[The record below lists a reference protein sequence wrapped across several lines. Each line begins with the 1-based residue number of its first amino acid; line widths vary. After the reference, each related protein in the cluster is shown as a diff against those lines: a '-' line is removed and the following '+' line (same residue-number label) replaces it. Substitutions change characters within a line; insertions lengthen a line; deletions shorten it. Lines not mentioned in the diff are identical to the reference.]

1 MARVKRGVTTHAR
14 HQKILD
20 LAKGYRGRNSTN
32 YRQARERVEHG
43 LQYAYRDRRK
53 KKSSFR
59 SLWIQR
65 INAGVRE
72 YGLTYSRFIDG
83 LAKSGIEI
91 DRKIIAGLAAND
103 PKSFAVIVNKAKAA
117 LS

>member
-1 MARVKRGVTTHAR
+1 MARVKRGVTSRAKHKVVLSR
-14 HQKILD
+14 
-20 LAKGYRGRNSTN
+20 AKGYRGRNSKN
-32 YRQARERVEHG
+32 IRQARERVEHG

-72 YGLTYSRFIDG
+72 YGLTYSRFVHG
-83 LAKSGIEI
+83 LEKAGIEM
-91 DRKIIAGLAAND
+91 DRKVLAGLAASE
-103 PKSFAVIVNKAKAA
+103 PKSFAIIVQKVKAA
-117 LS
+117 LA